1 VPARTLKNVF
11 VEPESSVPYLISD
24 WRVRS
29 SAEEIGTYIVSTVRN
44 AAKFAVYVDTMI
56 SVKNHHTLPTIL
68 PDAELTKP
76 ETINST
82 KVKLS
87 AQVKRNWNKTET
99 KQFQKYFETVFVS
112 AKTKRPGRETF

>member
-1 VPARTLKNVF
+1 MPARTLKNVF

-76 ETINST
+76 ETINSK